1 VCGKE
6 NGKGIYGVREEEKR
20 KTMQDESFQHSDITL
35 KILPAED
42 LEMIRSLNGKSP
54 KIAESAFVSE
64 AAYIVGDVELGEASN
79 VWPGAVIRGDF
90 GRITIG
96 RNTSVEDN
104 CVIHSGTS
112 SALLGDITIGDY
124 VIIGHGA
131 VLNCR
136 KIGNN
141 VLIGMNATILHGAE
155 IGNHC
160 VIAAGC
166 LVGQEMKIPDWS
178 FVVGV
183 PGKIK
188 GRPTE
193 QQLWW
198 TREGYKMYAELVDQ
212 YKKEGL

>member
-1 VCGKE
+1 
-6 NGKGIYGVREEEKR
+6 
-20 KTMQDESFQHSDITL
+20 
-35 KILPAED
+35 
-42 LEMIRSLNGKSP
+42 MIRSFNGKTP
-54 KIAESAFVSE
+54 NIPDSAFVSE
-64 AAYIVGDVELGEASN
+64 TSYVIGDVEIGDESN

-96 RNTSVEDN
+96 RNTSIEDN
-104 CVIHSGTS
+104 CVVHSGTP
-112 SALLGDITIGDY
+112 SAPVGDVEIGDR

-136 KIGNN
+136 KIGDN
-141 VLIGMNATILHGAE
+141 VLIGMNATILHDAE
-155 IGNHC
+155 IGSNC
-160 VIAAGC
+160 VIGAGC
-166 LVGQEMKIPDWS
+166 LVSQGMKVPDHS

-198 TREGYKMYAELVDQ
+198 TREGYKEYAELVRQ
-212 YKKEGL
+212 YKAQGL